1 MALFPLLIAH
11 ALAAS
16 PAVDSVPGE
25 FATIQQAIDQ
35 GTSPI
40 IEVGPGRWAGA
51 RVTRPVILRGAPGA
65 KITMGANPRTVNS
78 PLGIG
83 FALDERASGSEI
95 EGFTFACSASKS
107 LDVGVYSSASRY
119 GSAADD
125 VRVAN
130 NTFVGCFQGVTNA
143 GRSTT
148 SCRPKAVS
156 GGEYWLVE
164 GNTFDGIRSTA
175 HTGLTGGGIG
185 VFLYNAENVDVLDN
199 DFVGAIQDRRDFTT
213 GGVVVA
219 GCRDCAIVGNDFAV
233 TGATGWWASISNM
246 GYYQQ
251 GAAATERLYV
261 ADNDA
266 SNDYAPDLD
275 VNFRSLDSYDV
286 DFVDNQGVTFIDHS
300 WCGDKRVETFDSFA
314 GGSPSSARR

>member
-1 MALFPLLIAH
+1 
-11 ALAAS
+11 
-16 PAVDSVPGE
+16 
-25 FATIQQAIDQ
+25 
-35 GTSPI
+35 
-40 IEVGPGRWAGA
+40 
-51 RVTRPVILRGAPGA
+51 
-65 KITMGANPRTVNS
+65 MGADPRVVNS

-83 FALDERASGSEI
+83 FALDESASGTEI

-107 LDVGVYSSASRY
+107 LDVGVYSSFSRL
-119 GSAADD
+119 GSVADD

-143 GRSTT
+143 GRPTT
-148 SCRPKAVS
+148 TCRPKAVT

-164 GNTFDGIRSTA
+164 DNTFDGIRSTA
-175 HTGLTGGGIG
+175 HNGTTGGGIG
-185 VFLYNAENVDVLDN
+185 VFLFNAQNVDVLEN

-266 SNDYAPDLD
+266 TNDSAPNLD

-286 DFVDNQGVTFIDHS
+286 DFVHNQGVTFIDHS
-300 WCGDKRVETFDSFA
+300 WCGDKRIETFDSLA
-314 GGSPSSARR
+314 GGSSSSASAGGSSSAARR